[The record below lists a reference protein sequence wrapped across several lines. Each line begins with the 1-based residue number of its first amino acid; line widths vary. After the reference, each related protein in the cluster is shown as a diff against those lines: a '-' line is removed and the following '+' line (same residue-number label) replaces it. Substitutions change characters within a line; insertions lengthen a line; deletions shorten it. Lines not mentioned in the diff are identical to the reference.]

1 MNKNTFKLLFDQYYN
16 PLCNYV
22 AHHFRL
28 DDEAEDIVMDVF
40 TYIWD
45 KDTDF
50 ENIENKKSYLYT
62 AVYRKSI
69 EYLQNVKILK
79 TTELTEKFVIP
90 DDNEQDFDDYLLKEK
105 LYHSIRQLP
114 TKCQLIFVK
123 AKINGM
129 SHKAISDELGISI
142 KTIENQITKAYMML
156 RKDLVVIK
164 K

>member
-1 MNKNTFKLLFDQYYN
+1 M
-16 PLCNYV
+16 
-22 AHHFRL
+22 
-28 DDEAEDIVMDVF
+28 
-40 TYIWD
+40 
-45 KDTDF
+45 
-50 ENIENKKSYLYT
+50 
-62 AVYRKSI
+62 
-69 EYLQNVKILK
+69 QNVKILK

-156 RKDLVVIK
+156 RKDLVIIK